1 MTAMPS
7 SEVMARG
14 VPVGRTGAGHDVV
27 GDMIT
32 SAYLGGDPATSEP
45 ERVRELTRPESSA

>member
-14 VPVGRTGAGHDVV
+14 VPVGRTGAGDDVV
-27 GDMIT
+27 GDRIT